1 MKNQIQKLIVMRSGS
16 EFWVSEGT
24 AKKLEDQIVNQT
36 KHNFIQITELNRTI
50 NTADMVEILTAEQVD
65 ERNRLKNKEWQCVEK
80 KWHGKGQK
88 CFCVQEKAKAR
99 REAQEQKERDE
110 QNKPLTPE
118 QEEHQKKMFA
128 ETRKILE
135 DKGIL
140 AKKMKI

>member
-1 MKNQIQKLIVMRSGS
+1 MTNKIQKLIVMRSGS
-16 EFWVSEGT
+16 EFWVSEDT

-50 NTADMVEILTAEQVD
+50 NTADIVEVLTAEQVD
-65 ERNRLKNKEWQCVEK
+65 DRNRLKNKEWQCADK

-88 CFCVQEKAKAR
+88 CFCAAEKAKAR
-99 REAQEQKERDE
+99 RDAEAQRERDE

-118 QEEHQKKMFA
+118 QEKHRTKMFA